1 MKGENVDEDE
11 LVEDVEADYLEQ
23 DNNIKVISPRSV
35 ISVIIRFMGK
45 NIKLVRV
52 GKEGVWE
59 TISFL
64 TLPLISI

>member
-11 LVEDVEADYLEQ
+11 LAEDVEADHLEQ
-23 DNNIKVISPRSV
+23 ENNIKVISPRSV
-35 ISVIIRFMGK
+35 ISVIIKFMGK
-45 NIKLVRV
+45 NIMLVRV